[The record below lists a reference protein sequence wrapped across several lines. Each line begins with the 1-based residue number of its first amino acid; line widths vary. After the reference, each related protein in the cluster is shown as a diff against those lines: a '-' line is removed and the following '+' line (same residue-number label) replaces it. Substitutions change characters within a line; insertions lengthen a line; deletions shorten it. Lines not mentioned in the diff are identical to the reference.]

1 MKALVTSGAGFIGS
15 HLVDLLMAK
24 DCEVVVIDNLSTGR
38 RYQVSDQTA
47 LLQGDVG
54 DADLLATAPPECDV
68 VFHLAAVSSIQDSLD
83 RPIEVHNANLKAML
97 ALLGACVL
105 HKVPRFVFLFSVVF
119 VVMAYSLSHYREN
132 SELQLRSLASLLDR
146 LRAPILVSDADGN
159 INFAN
164 RGCCGLLSCS
174 LQDAKDST
182 FFSLFTHIEQRRKS
196 IEQYLAHFENTLESA
211 IEMTL
216 SVRGSQ
222 RNFKSVGSI
231 FELDGC
237 KLLVSQLM

>member
-38 RYQVSDQTA
+38 RSQVSDQTV

-54 DADLLATAPPECDV
+54 DADLLATAPPACDV
-68 VFHLAAVSSIQDSLD
+68 VFHLAAVSSAQDSLD

-105 HKVPRFVFLFSVVF
+105 HKVPRFVFLSSVVL

-132 SELQLRSLASLLDR
+132 SELLGS
-146 LRAPILVSDADGN
+146 
-159 INFAN
+159 
-164 RGCCGLLSCS
+164 S
-174 LQDAKDST
+174 LQDIKAST
-182 FFSLFTHIEQRRKS
+182 FFSLFAHPEQRGKS
-196 IEQYLAHFENTLESA
+196 IEQYLAHFENTPGARLKWRSPPAEAS
-211 IEMTL
+211 EVSSP
-216 SVRGSQ
+216 SVRSSSSTAANCSS
-222 RNFKSVGSI
+222 RS
-231 FELDGC
+231 
-237 KLLVSQLM
+237 